1 MRRVPGNPAQR
12 TPETIRDEGGFRVGN
27 GSSLGHCGSAVY
39 RTFGN
44 PTRRTKDQGPRGRD
58 PYMAKGPPRRV
69 LLIVTGSSLRA
80 EEMDRPLG
88 YYLKQRIEQSLSEGV
103 ADGRDGLEGYV
114 VRVVA
119 DIRWIHDEPLQG
131 LPTISLGGPGVNV
144 LAERWLEEVPV
155 SLAFNERYFIQMD
168 PDLAEPHVS
177 IWGMDNATTQ
187 IAVSVFVDRFLPR
200 FLERCAT
207 LPAQLTSPEGDSE
220 NETDLD
226 EENDDD

>member
-1 MRRVPGNPAQR
+1 
-12 TPETIRDEGGFRVGN
+12 
-27 GSSLGHCGSAVY
+27 
-39 RTFGN
+39 
-44 PTRRTKDQGPRGRD
+44 
-58 PYMAKGPPRRV
+58 MAKGPPLRV

-88 YYLKQRIEQSLSEGV
+88 YYLKQRIERSLSEAV
-103 ADGRDGLEGYV
+103 ADERDGLEGYV

-119 DIRWIHDEPLQG
+119 DIRWIHDEPLQA
-131 LPTISLGGPGVNV
+131 LPTISLGGPGVNL
-144 LAERWLEEVPV
+144 LAQRWLEEVPV
-155 SLAFNERYFIQMD
+155 SLAFNDRYFIQMD

-177 IWGMDNATTQ
+177 IWGMDNSTTQ

-207 LPAQLTSPEGDSE
+207 IQAQLPSLEGDSE
-220 NETDLD
+220 GGSELD